1 MPNLV
6 TNKFKIHNAE
16 QFIESLS
23 ETSATY
29 LYLFIGKVE
38 VWDDESSAPAPT
50 DSVSNTSF
58 DYWRS
63 MIAAKKLSS
72 ADVSHI
78 IPRINWQTST
88 AYSSYSHTTN
98 DIFANNFY
106 VVTDDL
112 NVYKCLQNNV
122 ANGAS
127 TIKPTGTSSGLIELT
142 DGYKWKFMYTI
153 SPQEILKFTTSEYIP
168 VKKIGSLND
177 GSAQYS
183 IEQASVDG
191 SIDVINRTS
200 NGNFLIE
207 LSSGPTDVTG
217 NENRDFVVGE
227 VLTGSSSGNKGTVI
241 SFDSGA
247 NSLVY
252 FPNGNSLMTNSEIV
266 VGNTSGAQATLSQD
280 VVSSYKFTE
289 NVFASVTNT
298 TVLQLSTDANTTSDS
313 VYVGSTL
320 YITNNAGR
328 GEQSTI
334 TAYDSSLRRV
344 TVGTSFTVS
353 PNTSS
358 GYTIG
363 PTITI
368 SGDGQDAKARSV
380 GNSSFGVK
388 EILVTNKGIN
398 YTSATVNVSAN
409 SSHSSGATA
418 TPIIS
423 PVGGHGFNAI
433 EELGGNRVMLDS
445 RITGNESGFFT
456 TENEFRQVGLVRDP
470 LQGVNSSAFFTSD
483 LADQS
488 TKLTV
493 TSVAGQFQAD
503 EKVYQGDTLA
513 TSTANGVVIDFLN
526 NNRLRL
532 NRVQGTFVSNTTTFS
547 VTGND
552 SGATASI
559 ISNGVANA
567 DMKAFSGDVLY
578 IENRTSVTRSSNQ
591 IEDFKIVLEF

>member
-29 LYLFIGKVE
+29 LYLFVGKVE
-38 VWDDESSAPAPT
+38 VWDDELNAPAPT

-78 IPRINWQTST
+78 IPRIDWQTST
-88 AYSSYSHTTN
+88 AYTAYSHTQN
-98 DIFANNFY
+98 ELFANNFY
-106 VVTDDL
+106 VVTDEL

-122 ANGAS
+122 ANGVS
-127 TIKPTGTSSGLIELT
+127 TIKPTGTSSGVIELN

-153 SPQEILKFTTSEYIP
+153 SPQEVLKFTTSQYIP
-168 VKKIGSLND
+168 VKKVGSLND
-177 GSAQYS
+177 GSAQYTV
-183 IEQASVDG
+183 EQTSVDG

-207 LSSGPTDVTG
+207 LSASPTDSSG
-217 NENRDFVVGE
+217 NELRDFVVGE
-227 VLTGSSSGNKGTVI
+227 TLTGSTSGNKGTVI
-241 SFDSGA
+241 SFNTGA

-252 FPNGNSLMTNSEIV
+252 FPNGNSLMTNTEIV
-266 VGNTSGAQATLSQD
+266 VGNTSGAHATISQD
-280 VVSSYKFTE
+280 VVSTYKFTE
-289 NVFASVTNT
+289 NTFDSVTNT

-328 GEQSTI
+328 GEQSLI
-334 TAYDSSLRRV
+334 TAYDSALRRV
-344 TVGTSFTVS
+344 TVGTPFTVS

-363 PTITI
+363 PTVTI
-368 SGDGQDAKARSV
+368 SGDGSGATARVV
-380 GNSSFGVK
+380 GNTTFGIK
-388 EILVTNKGIN
+388 ELLVTNKGLN
-398 YTSATVNVSAN
+398 YTTASVNVSAN
-409 SSHSSGATA
+409 SSHGSGATA
-418 TPIIS
+418 EPIIS
-423 PVGGHGFNAI
+423 PVGGHGFNSI
-433 EELGGNRVMLDS
+433 EELGGNRVMLDT

-456 TENEFRQVGLVRDP
+456 TDNEFRQVGLLRDP
-470 LQGVNSSAFFTSD
+470 IQSVNSQAFFTSD

-488 TKLTV
+488 TKITV
-493 TSVAGQFQAD
+493 SSVAGRFRPD

-526 NNRLRL
+526 NNRIRI
-532 NRVQGTFVSNTTTFS
+532 NRVEGTFVSNTTVFNI
-547 VTGND
+547 TGD
-552 SGATASI
+552 TSGATATI
-559 ISNGVANA
+559 VANGISTP
-567 DMKAFSGDVLY
+567 DMKPYSGDVLY